1 MDNLEKTIQAIKDLD
16 SAISVKEWNKVA
28 IKYNYLSSNS
38 LRRLY
43 NMNFRDLC
51 IEIRKTANN

>member
-16 SAISVKEWNKVA
+16 STISVKEWNKIA
-28 IKYNYLSSNS
+28 MKYNYLSSNS

-51 IEIRKTANN
+51 IKIRKTANN

>member
-1 MDNLEKTIQAIKDLD
+1 MDNLERTIQAIKDLD
-16 SAISVKEWNKVA
+16 STISVKEWNKIA
-28 IKYNYLSSNS
+28 MKYNYLSSNS

-51 IEIRKTANN
+51 IKIRKTANN

>member
-1 MDNLEKTIQAIKDLD
+1 MNDYERSIQAIKEYD
-16 SAISVKEWNKVA
+16 SKISVKEWNKIA

-51 IEIRKTANN
+51 IKIRKN